1 MGAGNRRRVNVVA
14 ALFLNWWRLVTYMM
28 DMTVCPFFFFPSTL
42 DERTTPIRHRTPTSR
57 CHPLALSI
65 RHKPQ
70 EYASQEGDFVSEA
83 ARISA
88 FVSNTQSINV
98 TLRTS
103 SGEMSDSA
111 YMTAA
116 QIDQMAEIDLNRKIN
131 VIKHRKKKAA
141 NDAQLLMYVPFPDVH
156 TYPPSTLT
164 PPSLP
169 PPLPHVSPGT
179 ALRCCKRK
187 KSGHGKRLSKRR
199 NVPWK
204 FW

>member
-1 MGAGNRRRVNVVA
+1 
-14 ALFLNWWRLVTYMM
+14 
-28 DMTVCPFFFFPSTL
+28 
-42 DERTTPIRHRTPTSR
+42 
-57 CHPLALSI
+57 LALSI

-70 EYASQEGDFVSEA
+70 EYASQERDFVTSSACASEA
-83 ARISA
+83 ARIISA

-98 TLRTS
+98 TLHTS
-103 SGEMSDSA
+103 SGKMSDSA

-169 PPLPHVSPGT
+169 PHSPTFPQEPHCAAAKGRRAGT
-179 ALRCCKRK
+179 EKD
-187 KSGHGKRLSKRR
+187 
-199 NVPWK
+199 
-204 FW
+204 